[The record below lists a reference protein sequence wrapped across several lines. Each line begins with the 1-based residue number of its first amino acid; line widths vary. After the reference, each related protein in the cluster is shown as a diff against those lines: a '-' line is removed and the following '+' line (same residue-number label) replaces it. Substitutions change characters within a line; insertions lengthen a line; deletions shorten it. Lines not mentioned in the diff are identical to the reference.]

1 MAMIDLGAT
10 GNFMSRRFVNENR
23 IATCEKNDGYE
34 LIAVDG
40 SRLPD
45 VDSETILLLLAI
57 QRHYEEI
64 TLDVINTA
72 SHDIVLGM
80 PWLEKHNLVI
90 D

>member
-1 MAMIDLGAT
+1 MKCIVNGHRIIAIIDLGAT
-10 GNFMSRRFVNENR
+10 GNFISRRFVNENR
-23 IATCEKNDGYE
+23 IATYKKNDGYE
-34 LIAVDG
+34 LIVVDG
-40 SRLPD
+40 LRLPD

-80 PWLEKHNLVI
+80 P
-90 D
+90 

>member
-1 MAMIDLGAT
+1 M
-10 GNFMSRRFVNENR
+10 NENR
-23 IATCEKNDGYE
+23 IATCKKNDGYE
-34 LIAVDG
+34 LIVVDG
-40 SRLPD
+40 LRLPD

-64 TLDVINTA
+64 TLDVLNTA

-90 D
+90 N